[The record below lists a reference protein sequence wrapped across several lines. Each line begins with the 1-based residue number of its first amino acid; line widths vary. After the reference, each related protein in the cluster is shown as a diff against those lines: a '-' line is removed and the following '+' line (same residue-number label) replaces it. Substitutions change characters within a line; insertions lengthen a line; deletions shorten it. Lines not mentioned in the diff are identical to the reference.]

1 MTRREAQLELELL
14 ERALVEHGDAVLAA
28 LRRALEAFRAG
39 DPALPGTG
47 TALRLRAAHDRID
60 AAASRLLAERWEI
73 SADARRAVAARR
85 VNDEL
90 EGAAELALALARLAQ
105 PAGAAAVRASRELDK
120 LGQIAQVALHEA
132 LRAYAI
138 CSVGRAAAVAE
149 YDAMA
154 EEALAEVA
162 AALAARAALAP
173 EAAEATLRGML
184 AARLLRRASGR
195 ALRIAAQVGF
205 VATGTRPAGRPGCTG
220 SRCPES

>member
-1 MTRREAQLELELL
+1 LELEML

-28 LRRALEAFRAG
+28 LRRAVEAFRAG
-39 DPALPGTG
+39 DPAAAGSG
-47 TALRLRAAHDRID
+47 TALRLRAAHDRLD
-60 AAASRLLAERWEI
+60 AAAARLLAERWQV
-73 SADARRAVAARR
+73 SAEARRAVAARR

-90 EGAAELALALARLAQ
+90 EGAAELALAIARLAQ
-105 PAGAAAVRASRELDK
+105 PAGAAAVCASHELNE

-138 CSVGRAAAVAE
+138 CSAGRAAAVAE

-173 EAAEATLRGML
+173 GAAESTLRGML

-195 ALRIAAQVGF
+195 ALRIAAQAGF
-205 VATGTRPAGRPGCTG
+205 VATGTGPARRPGPTG
-220 SRCPES
+220 SR